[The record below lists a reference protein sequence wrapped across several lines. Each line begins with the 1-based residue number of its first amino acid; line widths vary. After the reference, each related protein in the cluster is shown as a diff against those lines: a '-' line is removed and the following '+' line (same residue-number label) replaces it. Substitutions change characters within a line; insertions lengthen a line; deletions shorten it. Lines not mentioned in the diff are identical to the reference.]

1 MSAIDNYHIQLL
13 RAHIVHILGW
23 QYGKSMIELTSDNRC
38 EYIGDDFCHEYF
50 LQVNW
55 VCFLVHLGQIAQT
68 YSSPVQLPGQ
78 ILRMNDLKFQR
89 L

>member
-13 RAHIVHILGW
+13 RAHVLHILGW

-50 LQVNW
+50 LQVN
-55 VCFLVHLGQIAQT
+55 
-68 YSSPVQLPGQ
+68 
-78 ILRMNDLKFQR
+78 
-89 L
+89 